1 MKLNRRHALGL
12 IGAGA
17 NAVAAPAMA
26 ADGQGDFRHG
36 VASGDPLADRVIIW
50 TRVTPKDPA
59 QPLRVD
65 WEVASDPDFRKVVR
79 KGRAEARAERDHTVK
94 VDVTGLKPGGAY
106 HYRFR
111 TGNAV
116 SPTGRTLTLP
126 GDDAQDAVLAVVS
139 CSLYPAGYFNAYDAI
154 ARLERV
160 DAVVHLGDYIYEYG
174 AGPADYGMAGAAAT
188 GRTPEPRHELVSLA
202 DYRTRHAHYR
212 TDPALQAAHARAPWI
227 VVLDDHE
234 TANDAWTGGAE
245 NHTPAAEGDWSA
257 RKAAGLRAYS
267 EWLPIREGASLPE
280 GLTRAF
286 PFGKIANLLM
296 VDTRLSARDEQQDY
310 ANIPPGA
317 DGKPDFARFMA
328 RRAEPSRQ
336 LLGSRQEQWLEAEM
350 TRSVQEGCAWQ
361 VLGNQV
367 VMARVDGPDI
377 RARLTPEQWES
388 LMTGLPA
395 AIRPVVEQ
403 MARLYAMGVPMNLDS
418 WDGYPAARERVY
430 AAMGRARASAV
441 VLAGDSH
448 AFWANDL
455 HDATGRLAAVEFGTT
470 SVTSPGWGDALPGVD
485 IGAVI
490 AEQNRDVVY
499 SDQGAKGFTLL
510 TLTKQDVVAELVAVS
525 TITSRDYETR
535 TLRRFRSRRTDE
547 GAGSLQAV

>member
-12 IGAGA
+12 IGVGA
-17 NAVAAPAMA
+17 NAAAAPAMA
-26 ADGQGDFRHG
+26 ADGAGEFRHG

-50 TRVTPKDPA
+50 TRVTPKDPGA
-59 QPLRVD
+59 ASKVN
-65 WEVASDPDFRKVVR
+65 WEVAADPEFRKVVT

-94 VDVTGLKPGGAY
+94 VDVTGLKPGVTY
-106 HYRFR
+106 YYRFR
-111 TGNAV
+111 TSEAV
-116 SPTGRTLTLP
+116 SPTGRTATLP
-126 GDDAQDAVLAVVS
+126 GENATDAVLAVVS

-188 GRTPEPRHELVSLA
+188 GRTPEPRHELVTLA
-202 DYRTRHAHYR
+202 DYRTRHALYK

-257 RKAAGLRAYS
+257 RKAAGLRAYA
-267 EWLPIREGASLPE
+267 EWLPIREGASLPD
-280 GLTRAF
+280 GLTRSF
-286 PFGKIANLLM
+286 TFGKIANLLM

-310 ANIPPGA
+310 GNIPAGA
-317 DGKPDFARFMA
+317 DGKPDFAAFMA
-328 RRAEPSRQ
+328 RRGDPRRQ
-336 LLGSRQEQWLEAEM
+336 LLGPGQELWLETEM
-350 TRSVQEGCAWQ
+350 TRSVQAGCAWQ

-377 RARLTPEQWES
+377 RAKLTPEQWNG
-388 LMTGLPA
+388 LMSGLPSA
-395 AIRPVVEQ
+395 LRPVVEQ
-403 MARLYAMGVPMNLDS
+403 MAQLYAMGVPMNLDS

-430 AAMGRARASAV
+430 AAMGRARASTIA
-441 VLAGDSH
+441 LAGDSH

-455 HDATGRLAAVEFGTT
+455 HDAAGRVAAVEFGTT
-470 SVTSPGWGDALPGVD
+470 AVTSPGWGDALPGVD

-490 AEQNRDVVY
+490 AEQNRDVVF

-510 TLTKQDVVAELVAVS
+510 TLTKEEAVAELVAVS
-525 TITSRDYETR
+525 TITSRDYQAR
-535 TLRRFRSRRTDE
+535 TLRRFRSRRTE
-547 GAGSLQAV
+547 NGAGSLEAL